1 MPELPEVETVART
14 LRPRLVGRTITEVET
29 SGLPLRAPLDE
40 TCLARACEG
49 ARIEAI
55 ERLGK
60 YLLVHLSSR
69 EVLLAHLGMSGRFV
83 LASQQALR
91 PAHLHVRLVLGD
103 EDEEL
108 RYIDPRRFGM
118 IVVYEAG
125 EVGQAPELAVL
136 GPDPLAEPFTPGYLL
151 GALRGS
157 RRDIKQFLLDQSQVA
172 GLGNIYVCEALFR
185 AQISP
190 RRRTNTIGAKRA
202 ERLHQAIREVLEEA
216 LAHRGTT
223 FRDYVDGAGEPG
235 GNQFHLDVYGREGE
249 ACTAC
254 GTRVARLVQGARST
268 FFCPRCQR

>member
-1 MPELPEVETVART
+1 MPELPEVETVARS
-14 LRPRLVGRTITEVET
+14 LRPRLVGRTITAVET
-29 SGLPLRAPLDE
+29 SGLALRVPLDPE
-40 TCLARACEG
+40 RLARACGG
-49 ARIEAI
+49 ARVEGI

-60 YLLVHLSSR
+60 YLLVHLSSH

-83 LASQQALR
+83 LASQEAPR
-91 PAHLHVRLVLGD
+91 PAHLHVRLELAD
-103 EDEEL
+103 EGEEL

-118 IVVYEAG
+118 IVVYPAG

-136 GPDPLAEPFTPGYLL
+136 GPDPLAERFTPGYLL

-185 AQISP
+185 ARVSP
-190 RRRTNTIGAKRA
+190 RRRAHTLGSKRV
-202 ERLHQAIREVLEEA
+202 ERLHGAIREVLEQA

-223 FRDYVDGAGEPG
+223 FRDYVDGAGESG

-249 ACTAC
+249 PCTAC
-254 GTRVARLVQGARST
+254 GARVVRLVQGARST
-268 FFCPRCQR
+268 FFCPRCQK

>member
-14 LRPRLVGRTITEVET
+14 LRPRLVGRTIVAVET
-29 SGLPLRAPLDE
+29 SGLALRAPLDE
-40 TCLARACEG
+40 ARLVRACGG
-49 ARIEAI
+49 ARVEAI

-60 YLLVHLSSR
+60 YLLLHLSSR

-83 LASQQALR
+83 LASQQAPR

-118 IVVYEAG
+118 IVVYRAE

-136 GPDPLAEPFTPGYLL
+136 GPDPLSERFTPTYLL
-151 GALRGS
+151 GALQGS

-185 AQISP
+185 ARISP
-190 RRRTNTIGAKRA
+190 RRRTNTLGPRRA
-202 ERLHQAIREVLEEA
+202 ERLHQVIREVLEEA

-223 FRDYVDGAGEPG
+223 FRDYVDAAGEPG

-249 ACTAC
+249 SCTAC
-254 GTRVARLVQGARST
+254 GARVVRLVQGARST